1 MIPGGLALGYM
12 HRNRSK
18 EFIKQQNQGL
28 VSSTQ
33 ETYQKRRIEPKTQE
47 KRGGRDAQHTQVNLK
62 QISSINLRG
71 IHLYKG

>member
-12 HRNRSK
+12 HRNHSK
-18 EFIKQQNQGL
+18 EFIKSQNQGL

-33 ETYQKRRIEPKTQE
+33 ETHQKRRIELKTQE

-62 QISSINLRG
+62 QISSIKRRG